1 MQLNPIGG
9 KHWGFFLGLGIFVI
23 MLIIPAPEGMQPA
36 AWKVAATTA
45 LMATWWI
52 TEAIPIPATA
62 LIPIFLYPT
71 LGIMGSR
78 EACASYA
85 DDVIY
90 LFMGGFFLAVT
101 MERWNLHRRLALK
114 TIMLVGSSPA
124 KLVLGFM
131 IATAFLSMWV
141 SNSATAMMMV
151 PIGLAVVSEVTGLS
165 TEQIRTGGAG
175 IQKSEL
181 NFGRSLMLGI
191 AYAASIGGMAT
202 IIGTPPNAILVGAVK
217 RLYGYEITFSQ
228 WLTFG
233 LPFATIMLLLAW
245 LILIKILFPAKA
257 FRKGDA
263 ASVIQEEFNELGPMT
278 RPEKYVLIIGATM
291 AFLWIMRGL
300 VLKNIPALA
309 MLGDSTIAIG
319 GAVALFACP
328 VDFRNHT
335 FLLDW
340 KTAVQ
345 IPWDV
350 VLLFGGGLAIAAG
363 FQQTGLTGYIAHA
376 FDNLQGMHVYLLLTL
391 VVVVTGTVTEMTSN
405 TATANLFIPIMGAVA
420 LALGLN
426 PLGVMIATGIAAS
439 CAFMLPVA
447 TPPNAVAYGSG
458 CFKIKDMAKAGI
470 WMNVVSVIIVP
481 LLVYLILP
489 LVWGERL
496 DAVPEWAGQALQ
508 ALP

>member
-1 MQLNPIGG
+1 MMQLNPISG
-9 KHWGFFLGLGIFVI
+9 KHYGFFLGLGIFI
-23 MLIIPAPEGMQPA
+23 LMLILPTPEGMAPA
-36 AWKVAATTA
+36 AWKVAATTS

-62 LIPIFLYPT
+62 LLPIFLYPL
-71 LGIMGSR
+71 LGIMGAKD
-78 EACASYA
+78 ACASYA

-101 MERWNLHRRLALK
+101 MERWNLHRRLALR

-151 PIGLAVVSEVTGLS
+151 PIGLAVVSEVTDLS
-165 TEQIRTGGAG
+165 TEQIRHGSVGAA
-175 IQKSEL
+175 QSDL

-228 WLTFG
+228 WLSFG
-233 LPFATIMLLLAW
+233 VPFASIMLLLAW
-245 LILIKILFPAKA
+245 LILIKILFPSKT
-257 FRKGDA
+257 FKKGDA
-263 ASVIQEEFNELGPMT
+263 ASLIANEYKELGPMS
-278 RPEKYVLIIGATM
+278 RPEIYVLLIGATM
-291 AFLWIMRGL
+291 ATLWILRGL
-300 VLKNIPALA
+300 VLKNVPALA
-309 MLGDSTIAIG
+309 MVGDSTIAIG
-319 GAVALFACP
+319 GAMLLFACP

-376 FDNLQGMHVYLLLTL
+376 FDNLHGMHVYLLLTL
-391 VVVVTGTVTEMTSN
+391 VVMVTGCVTEMTSN
-405 TATANLFIPIMGAVA
+405 TATANLFVPIMGAVA

-458 CFKIKDMAKAGI
+458 CFRIKDMAKAGV
-470 WMNVVSVIIVP
+470 WMNVVSIIIVP
-481 LLVYLILP
+481 LLVYIILP
-489 LVWGERL
+489 VFWGEPL
-496 DAVPEWAGQALQ
+496 NVVPDWAKHTL
-508 ALP
+508 